1 VRPTR
6 QCDAEVYDKGRNNMA
21 ALSLLLITDRRNTAL
36 PLEDIVKQ
44 ALQAG
49 CRWIMVREKDLATAE
64 LCPIVETV
72 MEMAKEYNATISINN
87 DFTAASICK
96 VRAVHL
102 PQGQPVATIR
112 RVMGP
117 ETLIGVSAHSTT
129 EALQATAE
137 GANYITASPIY
148 LTESKPGYGP
158 ALEPEGLAAITSA
171 VAAPV
176 LALGGV
182 TAENAGACIA
192 AGAAGVAVMGSVMRS
207 ETPGQV
213 VADLIAALAATQ
225 G

>member
-1 VRPTR
+1 
-6 QCDAEVYDKGRNNMA
+6 MA
-21 ALSLLLITDRRNTAL
+21 APSLLLITDRNDTAL
-36 PLEDIVKQ
+36 PMSDVVAQ

-64 LCPIVETV
+64 LCPIVEATV
-72 MEMAKEYNATISINN
+72 AVAKEFGATVSINN

-96 VRAVHL
+96 VKAVHL

-117 ETLIGVSAHSTT
+117 ETLIGVSAHSVS
-129 EALQATAE
+129 EAQLAAAE
-137 GANYITASPIY
+137 GANYVTASPVF
-148 LTESKPGYGP
+148 LTDSKPGYGP
-158 ALEPEGLAAITSA
+158 ALEPEGLAEIVSS
-171 VAAPV
+171 VSIPV

-182 TAENAGACIA
+182 TAENAASCIA

-207 ETPGQV
+207 KTPGGTITG
-213 VADLIAALAATQ
+213 LIAALAATQ

>member
-1 VRPTR
+1 
-6 QCDAEVYDKGRNNMA
+6 MA
-21 ALSLLLITDRRNTAL
+21 APSLLLITDRKNTAL
-36 PLEDIVKQ
+36 PLEDVIAQ

-49 CRWIMVREKDLATAE
+49 CRWIMVREKDMATAE
-64 LCPIVETV
+64 LCPVVEAV
-72 MEMAKEYNATISINN
+72 MEMAKEYGATISINN

-117 ETLIGVSAHSTT
+117 ETLIGVSAHSAT

-137 GANYITASPIY
+137 GANYITASPVY

-158 ALEPEGLAAITSA
+158 ALAPEGLAAITSA

-182 TAENAGACIA
+182 TAENAGACIE

-207 ETPGQV
+207 QTPGRV
-213 VADLIAALAATQ
+213 VSDLIAALAATQ

>member
-1 VRPTR
+1 
-6 QCDAEVYDKGRNNMA
+6 MA
-21 ALSLLLITDRRNTAL
+21 APSLLVITDRNNTAL
-36 PLEDIVKQ
+36 PISDVMAQ

-64 LCPIVETV
+64 LCPIVQATV
-72 MEMAKEYNATISINN
+72 AVAKDFGATVSVNN

-96 VRAVHL
+96 VKAVHL

-117 ETLIGVSAHSTT
+117 ETLIGVSAHSVS
-129 EALQATAE
+129 EAQLASAE
-137 GANYITASPIY
+137 GANYLTASPVFP
-148 LTESKPGYGP
+148 TDSKPGYGP
-158 ALEPEGLAAITSA
+158 ALEAEGLAAI
-171 VAAPV
+171 VASVSIPV

-207 ETPGQV
+207 SNPGEV
-213 VADLIAALAATQ
+213 VSGLIAALAATQ